1 MPLREGQ
8 HPDGKV
14 KVTGALHQ
22 QTVSKPTADRDAGWT
37 RKVDPRKDKWESL
50 CEVLE
55 EVNYLPLD
63 EWPAV
68 S

>member
-8 HPDGKV
+8 HPAGIV
-14 KVTGALHQ
+14 KVTEHSISR
-22 QTVSKPTADRDAGWT
+22 TVSKPAADRDVGWT
-37 RKVDPRKDKWESL
+37 QKVELRKDKWETL

-63 EWPAV
+63 K
-68 S
+68 

>member
-8 HPDGKV
+8 HPDGIV
-14 KVTGALHQ
+14 KVMGHSISR
-22 QTVSKPTADRDAGWT
+22 TVSKPAADRDAGWPQT
-37 RKVDPRKDKWESL
+37 VGVRKDKWETL

-63 EWPAV
+63 K
-68 S
+68 